1 MTLATTTPGSENRAP
16 ASLHP
21 DTRVC
26 EEAGAPTPSL
36 CAERAEH
43 VFMTVALPRP
53 QVQHWSVVAV
63 SLRRKGGACVHDG
76 RAPSSS
82 HNTVLERRCRPSAP
96 KGRSMSSRR
105 WRPLDLT
112 QRGAGAP
119 MASLCAD
126 GGE

>member
-76 RAPSSS
+76 GAPSSS
-82 HNTVLERRCRPSAP
+82 HSAAP
-96 KGRSMSSRR
+96 ALR
-105 WRPLDLT
+105 WRPF
-112 QRGAGAP
+112 AP
-119 MASLCAD
+119 MAVSSVERRTTGSTRLRLL
-126 GGE
+126 